1 MKRVV
6 LRIGCG
12 AVCAALAL
20 TLGCGCALLPP
31 ATGVP
36 GAASSAVSVPTDDSG
51 KPLYDPAVLND
62 SRLRVLYC
70 DSRSG
75 SSTTILCGSTPLH
88 QSTRSENV
96 SLVEDSVTG
105 TADYWLRSWSDPTG
119 RGGRRTALYDKT
131 GTEVMSFEGEQS
143 ATLQN
148 GLLVLQESR
157 LIDGG
162 YVPESGYGTCQVIDL
177 ATGAALPVPEG
188 AYSCTLCGD
197 KLVFS
202 CYARPEGL
210 DDYDWDTDYQQN
222 RWVVVQEK
230 DGTPVYRAEAAS
242 AYRLFYDSD
251 TLSDWVK
258 LDVATGEETTDQILY
273 NTQTGEQY
281 TGFLQVYPGG
291 LASFSTSDGRYE
303 LRDMT
308 TEDRGLISTFD
319 EQPSQYF
326 PGYVVTW
333 HSGEG
338 HGYELYDLET
348 GAKTPLYDVDATD
361 NTVAVYALD
370 GSTACIPLMAQMLAD
385 TTGMDLEEARS
396 SITVSTTAYALEN
409 FGLYDTTTRMLVVY
423 EAPDYVKEELQK
435 ANVELEQKPIGVDAL
450 VFIVNEDNPVQA
462 LSQQQLRDIYA
473 GKITNWKDVGGKDQE
488 IVAFQRGEDSGS
500 QTLFKK
506 LLIQGGE
513 LMTPPSE
520 LAPAAMGE
528 LVDSIADYNNSAN
541 AIGFSVYYY
550 IDQMYSKPGLRLLA
564 VDGVTPSNDTLAD
577 GSYPLCN
584 DFYAVIHPD
593 AAADSPE
600 RRLYDWLDTDAGQD
614 CIKKSG
620 YVAVGPQTTVTIVD

>member
-62 SRLRVLYC
+62 DRLRVLYC
-70 DSRSG
+70 YDRAG

-88 QSTRSENV
+88 QAARSENV
-96 SLVEDSVTG
+96 SLVEDSATG
-105 TADYWLRSWSDPTG
+105 IADYWLRSWSDPTG

-131 GTEVMSFEGEQS
+131 GTEVMSFEGEQN

-157 LIDGG
+157 LVDGG

-222 RWVVVQEK
+222 SWVVVQEK
-230 DGTPVYRAEAAS
+230 DGTPVYRADAAS
-242 AYRLFYDSD
+242 AHRLFYDSD
-251 TLSDWVK
+251 TLSDWVE
-258 LDVATGEETTDQILY
+258 LDVTTGEETTDRILY
-273 NTQTGEQY
+273 NVLTGEQC

-291 LASFSTSDGRYE
+291 LASFSTGDGRYE

-308 TEDRGLISTFD
+308 TEDRGLIAAFD

-333 HSGEG
+333 HSGED

-348 GAKTPLYDVDATD
+348 GTKTPLYDVDATD
-361 NTVAVYALD
+361 STIAVYALD
-370 GSTACIPLMAQMLAD
+370 GSLRVYSKDNGKLLTD
-385 TTGMDLEEARS
+385 TTVEPVEHQQR
-396 SITVSTTAYALEN
+396 V
-409 FGLYDTTTRMLVVY
+409 RM
-423 EAPDYVKEELQK
+423 
-435 ANVELEQKPIGVDAL
+435 
-450 VFIVNEDNPVQA
+450 
-462 LSQQQLRDIYA
+462 
-473 GKITNWKDVGGKDQE
+473 
-488 IVAFQRGEDSGS
+488 
-500 QTLFKK
+500 
-506 LLIQGGE
+506 
-513 LMTPPSE
+513 
-520 LAPAAMGE
+520 
-528 LVDSIADYNNSAN
+528 
-541 AIGFSVYYY
+541 
-550 IDQMYSKPGLRLLA
+550 
-564 VDGVTPSNDTLAD
+564 SNC
-577 GSYPLCN
+577 G
-584 DFYAVIHPD
+584 
-593 AAADSPE
+593 
-600 RRLYDWLDTDAGQD
+600 
-614 CIKKSG
+614 SG
-620 YVAVGPQTTVTIVD
+620 YVWLELQDNDRYETTATRLYGPQGLVSDLTALQGKYSYINYLTTDPDGRPMFYGSRSAVGSAYGNVCDVLDADGKVVLQGLSSCTGYYSNSLNALPDHVFAAQRGFYVGWMDTSGNWLYCQSIFSSATADDEPSYGY

>member
-12 AVCAALAL
+12 AVCTALAL

-62 SRLRVLYC
+62 DRLRVLYC
-70 DSRSG
+70 YDRAG

-88 QSTRSENV
+88 QAARSENV
-96 SLVEDSVTG
+96 SLVEDSATG
-105 TADYWLRSWSDPTG
+105 IADYWLRSWSDPTG

-131 GTEVMSFEGEQS
+131 GTEVMSFEGEQN

-157 LIDGG
+157 LVDGG

-222 RWVVVQEK
+222 SWVVVQEK
-230 DGTPVYRAEAAS
+230 DGTPVYRADAAS

-251 TLSDWVK
+251 TLSDWVE

-291 LASFSTSDGRYE
+291 LTSFSTSDGRYE

-333 HSGEG
+333 HSGED

-348 GAKTPLYDVDATD
+348 GAKTPLYDVDAANSTI
-361 NTVAVYALD
+361 AVYALD
-370 GSTACIPLMAQMLAD
+370 GSLRVYSKDNGKLLTD
-385 TTGMDLEEARS
+385 TTVEPVEHQQR
-396 SITVSTTAYALEN
+396 V
-409 FGLYDTTTRMLVVY
+409 RM
-423 EAPDYVKEELQK
+423 
-435 ANVELEQKPIGVDAL
+435 
-450 VFIVNEDNPVQA
+450 
-462 LSQQQLRDIYA
+462 
-473 GKITNWKDVGGKDQE
+473 
-488 IVAFQRGEDSGS
+488 
-500 QTLFKK
+500 
-506 LLIQGGE
+506 
-513 LMTPPSE
+513 
-520 LAPAAMGE
+520 
-528 LVDSIADYNNSAN
+528 
-541 AIGFSVYYY
+541 
-550 IDQMYSKPGLRLLA
+550 
-564 VDGVTPSNDTLAD
+564 SNC
-577 GSYPLCN
+577 G
-584 DFYAVIHPD
+584 
-593 AAADSPE
+593 
-600 RRLYDWLDTDAGQD
+600 
-614 CIKKSG
+614 SG
-620 YVAVGPQTTVTIVD
+620 YVWLELQDNDRYETTATRLYGPQGLVSDLTALQGKYSYVNYLTTDPDGRPMFYGSRAAAGSSYGSVCDVLNADGKVVLQGLSSCTGYYSNSLNALPDHVFAAQRGFYVGWMDTSGNWLYCQSIFSSATADDVPSYGY

>member
-12 AVCAALAL
+12 AVCTALAL

-36 GAASSAVSVPTDDSG
+36 GAASSAVSVPTDDNG

-62 SRLRVLYC
+62 GRLRVLYYYG
-70 DSRSG
+70 RSG

-88 QSTRSENV
+88 QSARSENV
-96 SLVEDSVTG
+96 SLVEDSATG

-222 RWVVVQEK
+222 SWVVMQEK
-230 DGTPVYRAEAAS
+230 DGTPVYRADAAS

-251 TLSDWVK
+251 TLSDWVV
-258 LDVATGEETTDQILY
+258 LDVTTGEETTDRILY
-273 NTQTGEQY
+273 NVLTGEQC

-308 TEDRGLISTFD
+308 TEDRGLIAAFD

-333 HSGEG
+333 HSGED

-348 GAKTPLYDVDATD
+348 GTKTPLYDVNATD

-370 GSTACIPLMAQMLAD
+370 GSLRVYSTDNGKLLTD
-385 TTGMDLEEARS
+385 TTVEPVEHQQRVRMSNCGNGYVWLELQDNDRYE
-396 SITVSTTAYALEN
+396 TTATRLYGPQGLVSDLTALQGKYSYVN
-409 FGLYDTTTRMLVVY
+409 YLTTDPDGRPMFYGSRAAAGSAYGNVCDVLDADGKVVLHGLSSCTGYYSNSLN
-423 EAPDYVKEELQK
+423 ALPDH
-435 ANVELEQKPIGVDAL
+435 
-450 VFIVNEDNPVQA
+450 VFA
-462 LSQQQLRDIYA
+462 A
-473 GKITNWKDVGGKDQE
+473 
-488 IVAFQRGEDSGS
+488 QRGFYVGWMDTSGNWLYCQS
-500 QTLFKK
+500 IFSSATADDV
-506 LLIQGGE
+506 
-513 LMTPPSE
+513 PS
-520 LAPAAMGE
+520 
-528 LVDSIADYNNSAN
+528 Y
-541 AIGFSVYYY
+541 
-550 IDQMYSKPGLRLLA
+550 
-564 VDGVTPSNDTLAD
+564 
-577 GSYPLCN
+577 
-584 DFYAVIHPD
+584 
-593 AAADSPE
+593 
-600 RRLYDWLDTDAGQD
+600 
-614 CIKKSG
+614 G
-620 YVAVGPQTTVTIVD
+620 Y

>member
-62 SRLRVLYC
+62 DRLRVLYC
-70 DSRSG
+70 YDRAG

-96 SLVEDSVTG
+96 SLVQDSTTG

-131 GTEVMSFEGEQS
+131 GTEVMAFEGEQS

-188 AYSCTLCGD
+188 AYGCTLCGD

-222 RWVVVQEK
+222 SWVVVQEK
-230 DGTPVYRAEAAS
+230 DGTPVYRADAAS

-251 TLSDWVK
+251 TLSDWVE
-258 LDVATGEETTDQILY
+258 LDVATGEETTDRILY
-273 NTQTGEQY
+273 NVLTGEQC

-291 LASFSTSDGRYE
+291 LVSFSTGDGRYE

-308 TEDRGLISTFD
+308 TEDRGLIAAFD

-333 HSGEG
+333 HSGED

-348 GAKTPLYDVDATD
+348 GTKTPLYDVNTTD
-361 NTVAVYALD
+361 NTIAVYALD
-370 GSTACIPLMAQMLAD
+370 GSLRVYSKDNGKLLTE
-385 TTGMDLEEARS
+385 TTVEPVEHQQRVRMSNCGSGYVWLKLQDNDRYE
-396 SITVSTTAYALEN
+396 TTATRLYGPQGLVSDLTALQGKYSYVN
-409 FGLYDTTTRMLVVY
+409 YLTTDPDGRPMFYGSRAAAGSAYGNVCDVLDADGKVVLQGLASCAGYYSNSLN
-423 EAPDYVKEELQK
+423 ALPDH
-435 ANVELEQKPIGVDAL
+435 
-450 VFIVNEDNPVQA
+450 VFA
-462 LSQQQLRDIYA
+462 A
-473 GKITNWKDVGGKDQE
+473 
-488 IVAFQRGEDSGS
+488 QRGFYVGWMDTSGNWLYC
-500 QTLFKK
+500 Q
-506 LLIQGGE
+506 
-513 LMTPPSE
+513 
-520 LAPAAMGE
+520 
-528 LVDSIADYNNSAN
+528 SI
-541 AIGFSVYYY
+541 FS
-550 IDQMYSKPGLRLLA
+550 S
-564 VDGVTPSNDTLAD
+564 
-577 GSYPLCN
+577 
-584 DFYAVIHPD
+584 
-593 AAADSPE
+593 AAADDEPS
-600 RRLYDWLDTDAGQD
+600 Y
-614 CIKKSG
+614 G
-620 YVAVGPQTTVTIVD
+620 Y

>member
-51 KPLYDPAVLND
+51 KLLYDPAVLND
-62 SRLRVLYC
+62 GRLRVLYC
-70 DSRSG
+70 YGRSG
-75 SSTTILCGSTPLH
+75 SSTTILCGNTPLH
-88 QSTRSENV
+88 QSVRSENV
-96 SLVEDSVTG
+96 SLVEDSTTG

-131 GTEVMSFEGEQS
+131 GTEVMSFEGEQN

-188 AYSCTLCGD
+188 AYSCTVCGD

-222 RWVVVQEK
+222 SWVVVQEK
-230 DGTPVYRAEAAS
+230 DGTPAYRADAAS

-251 TLSDWVK
+251 TLSDWVE
-258 LDVATGEETTDQILY
+258 LDVATGEEITDQILY
-273 NTQTGEQY
+273 NVLTGEQC

-291 LASFSTSDGRYE
+291 LASFSTGDGRYE

-308 TEDRGLISTFD
+308 TEDRGLIATFD

-333 HSGEG
+333 HSGED

-348 GAKTPLYDVDATD
+348 GAKTPLYDVNATD

-370 GSTACIPLMAQMLAD
+370 GSLRVYSTDNGKLLTD
-385 TTGMDLEEARS
+385 TTVEPVEHQQR
-396 SITVSTTAYALEN
+396 V
-409 FGLYDTTTRMLVVY
+409 RM
-423 EAPDYVKEELQK
+423 
-435 ANVELEQKPIGVDAL
+435 
-450 VFIVNEDNPVQA
+450 
-462 LSQQQLRDIYA
+462 
-473 GKITNWKDVGGKDQE
+473 
-488 IVAFQRGEDSGS
+488 
-500 QTLFKK
+500 
-506 LLIQGGE
+506 
-513 LMTPPSE
+513 
-520 LAPAAMGE
+520 
-528 LVDSIADYNNSAN
+528 
-541 AIGFSVYYY
+541 
-550 IDQMYSKPGLRLLA
+550 
-564 VDGVTPSNDTLAD
+564 SNY
-577 GSYPLCN
+577 G
-584 DFYAVIHPD
+584 
-593 AAADSPE
+593 
-600 RRLYDWLDTDAGQD
+600 
-614 CIKKSG
+614 SG
-620 YVAVGPQTTVTIVD
+620 YVWLKLQDNDRYETTATRLYGPQGLVSDLTALQGKYSYVNYLTTDPDGRPMFYGNRSAVGSAYGNVCDVLDADGKVVLQGLASCAGYYSNSLNALPDHVFAAQRGFYVGWMDTSGNWLYCQSIFSSATADDEPSYGY

>member
-12 AVCAALAL
+12 AVCTALAL

-62 SRLRVLYC
+62 GRLRVLYC
-70 DSRSG
+70 DGRSG

-96 SLVEDSVTG
+96 SLVQDSTTG

-131 GTEVMSFEGEQS
+131 GTEVMAFEGEQS

-222 RWVVVQEK
+222 SWVVVQEK
-230 DGTPVYRAEAAS
+230 DGTPVYRADAAS

-251 TLSDWVK
+251 TLSDWVE
-258 LDVATGEETTDQILY
+258 LDVATGEETTDRILY
-273 NTQTGEQY
+273 NVLTGEQC

-291 LASFSTSDGRYE
+291 LVSFSTGDGRYE

-308 TEDRGLISTFD
+308 TEDRGLIATFD

-333 HSGEG
+333 HSGED

-348 GAKTPLYDVDATD
+348 GTKTPLYDVDATD
-361 NTVAVYALD
+361 STIAVYALD
-370 GSTACIPLMAQMLAD
+370 GSL
-385 TTGMDLEEARS
+385 R
-396 SITVSTTAYALEN
+396 
-409 FGLYDTTTRMLVVY
+409 VY
-423 EAPDYVKEELQK
+423 SK
-435 ANVELEQKPIGVDAL
+435 
-450 VFIVNEDNPVQA
+450 DN
-462 LSQQQLRDIYA
+462 
-473 GKITNWKDVGGKDQE
+473 G
-488 IVAFQRGEDSGS
+488 
-500 QTLFKK
+500 K
-506 LLIQGGE
+506 LLTETTVEPVEHQQRVR
-513 LMTPPSE
+513 M
-520 LAPAAMGE
+520 
-528 LVDSIADYNNSAN
+528 
-541 AIGFSVYYY
+541 
-550 IDQMYSKPGLRLLA
+550 
-564 VDGVTPSNDTLAD
+564 SNC
-577 GSYPLCN
+577 G
-584 DFYAVIHPD
+584 
-593 AAADSPE
+593 
-600 RRLYDWLDTDAGQD
+600 
-614 CIKKSG
+614 SG
-620 YVAVGPQTTVTIVD
+620 YVWLKLQDNDRYETTATRLYGPQGLVSDLTALQGKYSYINYLTTDPDGRPMFYGSRAAAGSAYGNVYDVLDADGKVVLQGLASCTGYYSNSLNALPDHVFAAQRGFYVGWMDTSGNWLYCQSIFSSATADDEPSYGY

>member
-12 AVCAALAL
+12 ALCAALAL

-51 KPLYDPAVLND
+51 KPLYDPTVLND
-62 SRLRVLYC
+62 GRLRVLYC
-70 DSRSG
+70 DGRSG
-75 SSTTILCGSTPLH
+75 NSTTILCGSTPLH
-88 QSTRSENV
+88 QSARSENV
-96 SLVEDSVTG
+96 SLVQDSTTG

-131 GTEVMSFEGEQS
+131 GTEVLSFEGEQS

-188 AYSCTLCGD
+188 AYSCTVCGD

-202 CYARPEGL
+202 CYVRPEGL

-222 RWVVVQEK
+222 SWVVVQEK
-230 DGTPVYRAEAAS
+230 DGTPVYRADAAS

-251 TLSDWVK
+251 TLSDWVE
-258 LDVATGEETTDQILY
+258 LDVTTGEETTDRILY
-273 NTQTGEQY
+273 NVLTGEQC

-308 TEDRGLISTFD
+308 TEDRGLIAAFD

-333 HSGEG
+333 HSGED

-348 GAKTPLYDVDATD
+348 GTKTPLYDVNATD

-370 GSTACIPLMAQMLAD
+370 GSLRVYSTDNGKLLTD
-385 TTGMDLEEARS
+385 TTVEPVEHQQR
-396 SITVSTTAYALEN
+396 V
-409 FGLYDTTTRMLVVY
+409 RM
-423 EAPDYVKEELQK
+423 
-435 ANVELEQKPIGVDAL
+435 
-450 VFIVNEDNPVQA
+450 
-462 LSQQQLRDIYA
+462 
-473 GKITNWKDVGGKDQE
+473 
-488 IVAFQRGEDSGS
+488 
-500 QTLFKK
+500 
-506 LLIQGGE
+506 
-513 LMTPPSE
+513 
-520 LAPAAMGE
+520 
-528 LVDSIADYNNSAN
+528 
-541 AIGFSVYYY
+541 
-550 IDQMYSKPGLRLLA
+550 
-564 VDGVTPSNDTLAD
+564 SNY
-577 GSYPLCN
+577 G
-584 DFYAVIHPD
+584 
-593 AAADSPE
+593 
-600 RRLYDWLDTDAGQD
+600 
-614 CIKKSG
+614 SG
-620 YVAVGPQTTVTIVD
+620 YVWLELQDNDRYETTATRLYGPQGLVSDLTALQGKYSYINYLTTDPDGRPMFYGSRAAAGSAYGNVYDVLDADGKVVLQGLSSCTGYYSNSLNALPDHVFAAQRGFYVGWMDTSGNWLYCQSIFSSATADDEPSYGY

>member
-12 AVCAALAL
+12 AVCTALAL

-36 GAASSAVSVPTDDSG
+36 GAASSAVSVPTDDNG

-88 QSTRSENV
+88 QSARSENV
-96 SLVEDSVTG
+96 SLVEDSATG

-188 AYSCTLCGD
+188 AYSCTVCGD

-210 DDYDWDTDYQQN
+210 DDYDWDTDYRQN
-222 RWVVVQEK
+222 SWVVVQEK
-230 DGTPVYRAEAAS
+230 DGTPVYRADAAS

-251 TLSDWVK
+251 TLSDWVV
-258 LDVATGEETTDQILY
+258 LDVTTGEETTDRILY
-273 NTQTGEQY
+273 NVLTGEQC

-308 TEDRGLISTFD
+308 TEDRGLIAAFD

-333 HSGEG
+333 HSGED

-348 GAKTPLYDVDATD
+348 GTKTPLYDVNATD

-370 GSTACIPLMAQMLAD
+370 GSLRVYSTDNGKLLTD
-385 TTGMDLEEARS
+385 TTVEPVEHQQR
-396 SITVSTTAYALEN
+396 V
-409 FGLYDTTTRMLVVY
+409 RM
-423 EAPDYVKEELQK
+423 
-435 ANVELEQKPIGVDAL
+435 
-450 VFIVNEDNPVQA
+450 
-462 LSQQQLRDIYA
+462 
-473 GKITNWKDVGGKDQE
+473 
-488 IVAFQRGEDSGS
+488 
-500 QTLFKK
+500 
-506 LLIQGGE
+506 
-513 LMTPPSE
+513 
-520 LAPAAMGE
+520 
-528 LVDSIADYNNSAN
+528 
-541 AIGFSVYYY
+541 
-550 IDQMYSKPGLRLLA
+550 
-564 VDGVTPSNDTLAD
+564 SNC
-577 GSYPLCN
+577 G
-584 DFYAVIHPD
+584 
-593 AAADSPE
+593 
-600 RRLYDWLDTDAGQD
+600 
-614 CIKKSG
+614 SG
-620 YVAVGPQTTVTIVD
+620 YVWLKLQDNDRYETTATRLYGPQGLVSDLTALQGKYSYINYLTTDPDGRPMFYGSRSAVGSAYGNVYDVLDADGKVVLQGLASCAGYYSNSLNALPDHVFAAQRGFYVGWMDTSGNWLYCQSIFSSATADDVPSYGY

>member
-12 AVCAALAL
+12 AVCTALAL

-88 QSTRSENV
+88 QSARSENV
-96 SLVEDSVTG
+96 SLVEDSATG
-105 TADYWLRSWSDPTG
+105 AADYWLRSWSDHTG

-131 GTEVMSFEGEQS
+131 GTEVLSFEGEQN

-177 ATGAALPVPEG
+177 ATSAALPVPEG
-188 AYSCTLCGD
+188 AYSCTVCGD

-210 DDYDWDTDYQQN
+210 DDYDWDTDYRQN
-222 RWVVVQEK
+222 SWVVVQEK
-230 DGTPVYRAEAAS
+230 DGTPVYRADAAS

-251 TLSDWVK
+251 TLSDWVV
-258 LDVATGEETTDQILY
+258 LDVTTGEETTDRILY
-273 NTQTGEQY
+273 NVLTGEQC

-308 TEDRGLISTFD
+308 TEDRGLIAAFD

-333 HSGEG
+333 HSGED

-348 GAKTPLYDVDATD
+348 GTKTPLYDVNATD

-370 GSTACIPLMAQMLAD
+370 GSL
-385 TTGMDLEEARS
+385 R
-396 SITVSTTAYALEN
+396 VYST
-409 FGLYDTTTRMLVVY
+409 
-423 EAPDYVKEELQK
+423 
-435 ANVELEQKPIGVDAL
+435 
-450 VFIVNEDNPVQA
+450 DN
-462 LSQQQLRDIYA
+462 
-473 GKITNWKDVGGKDQE
+473 G
-488 IVAFQRGEDSGS
+488 
-500 QTLFKK
+500 K
-506 LLIQGGE
+506 LLTDNTVEPVEHQQRVR
-513 LMTPPSE
+513 M
-520 LAPAAMGE
+520 
-528 LVDSIADYNNSAN
+528 
-541 AIGFSVYYY
+541 
-550 IDQMYSKPGLRLLA
+550 
-564 VDGVTPSNDTLAD
+564 SNC
-577 GSYPLCN
+577 G
-584 DFYAVIHPD
+584 
-593 AAADSPE
+593 
-600 RRLYDWLDTDAGQD
+600 
-614 CIKKSG
+614 SG
-620 YVAVGPQTTVTIVD
+620 YVWLKLQDNDRYETTATRLYGPQGLVSDLTALQGKYSYINYLTTDPDGRPMFYGSRAAAGSAYGNVYDVLDADGKVVLQGLSSCTGYYSNSLNALPDHVFAAQRGFYVGWMDTSGNWLYCQSIFSSATADDEPSYGY

>member
-12 AVCAALAL
+12 AVCTALAL

-70 DSRSG
+70 DGRFG

-96 SLVEDSVTG
+96 SLVEDSATG

-162 YVPESGYGTCQVIDL
+162 YVPESGYGTCQVIEL

-222 RWVVVQEK
+222 SWVVVQEK
-230 DGTPVYRAEAAS
+230 DGTTVYRAEAAS

-251 TLSDWVK
+251 TLSDWVE

-291 LASFSTSDGRYE
+291 LASFSTGDGRYE

-308 TEDRGLISTFD
+308 TEDRGLIATFD

-333 HSGEG
+333 HSGED

-361 NTVAVYALD
+361 STIAVYALD
-370 GSTACIPLMAQMLAD
+370 GSLRVYSKDNGKLLTD
-385 TTGMDLEEARS
+385 TTVKPVEHQQRVRMSNCGTGYVWLELQDNDRYE
-396 SITVSTTAYALEN
+396 TTATRLYGPQGLVSDLTALQGKYSYVDYLTTDPDGSPMFCGSRAAAGSAYGN
-409 FGLYDTTTRMLVVY
+409 VYDVLDADGKVVLQGLSSCAGYYSNSLN
-423 EAPDYVKEELQK
+423 ALPDH
-435 ANVELEQKPIGVDAL
+435 
-450 VFIVNEDNPVQA
+450 VFA
-462 LSQQQLRDIYA
+462 A
-473 GKITNWKDVGGKDQE
+473 
-488 IVAFQRGEDSGS
+488 QRGFYTGWMDTSGNWLYCQS
-500 QTLFKK
+500 IFSSATADD
-506 LLIQGGE
+506 E
-513 LMTPPSE
+513 PS
-520 LAPAAMGE
+520 
-528 LVDSIADYNNSAN
+528 Y
-541 AIGFSVYYY
+541 
-550 IDQMYSKPGLRLLA
+550 
-564 VDGVTPSNDTLAD
+564 
-577 GSYPLCN
+577 
-584 DFYAVIHPD
+584 
-593 AAADSPE
+593 
-600 RRLYDWLDTDAGQD
+600 
-614 CIKKSG
+614 G
-620 YVAVGPQTTVTIVD
+620 Y

>member
-12 AVCAALAL
+12 AVCTALAL

-36 GAASSAVSVPTDDSG
+36 GAASSAVSVPTDDNG

-62 SRLRVLYC
+62 GRLRVLYYYG
-70 DSRSG
+70 RSG

-88 QSTRSENV
+88 QSARSENV
-96 SLVEDSVTG
+96 SLVEDSATG

-222 RWVVVQEK
+222 SWVVMQEK
-230 DGTPVYRAEAAS
+230 DGTPVYRADAAS

-251 TLSDWVK
+251 TLSDWVV
-258 LDVATGEETTDQILY
+258 LDVTTGEETTDRILY
-273 NTQTGEQY
+273 NVLTGEQC

-308 TEDRGLISTFD
+308 TEDRGLIAAFD

-333 HSGEG
+333 HSGED

-348 GAKTPLYDVDATD
+348 GTKTPLYDVNATD

-370 GSTACIPLMAQMLAD
+370 GSLRVYSTDNGKLLTD
-385 TTGMDLEEARS
+385 TTVEPVEHQQRVRMSNCGTGYVWLELQDNDRYE
-396 SITVSTTAYALEN
+396 TTATRLYGPQGLVSDLTALQGKYSYVN
-409 FGLYDTTTRMLVVY
+409 YLTTDPDGRPMFYGSRAAAGSAYGNVCDVLDADGKVVLHGLSSCTGYYSNSLN
-423 EAPDYVKEELQK
+423 ALPDH
-435 ANVELEQKPIGVDAL
+435 
-450 VFIVNEDNPVQA
+450 VFA
-462 LSQQQLRDIYA
+462 A
-473 GKITNWKDVGGKDQE
+473 
-488 IVAFQRGEDSGS
+488 QRGFYVGWMDTSGNWLYCQS
-500 QTLFKK
+500 IFSSATADDV
-506 LLIQGGE
+506 
-513 LMTPPSE
+513 PS
-520 LAPAAMGE
+520 
-528 LVDSIADYNNSAN
+528 Y
-541 AIGFSVYYY
+541 
-550 IDQMYSKPGLRLLA
+550 
-564 VDGVTPSNDTLAD
+564 
-577 GSYPLCN
+577 
-584 DFYAVIHPD
+584 
-593 AAADSPE
+593 
-600 RRLYDWLDTDAGQD
+600 
-614 CIKKSG
+614 G
-620 YVAVGPQTTVTIVD
+620 Y

>member
-12 AVCAALAL
+12 AVCTALAL

-70 DSRSG
+70 DGRSG

-88 QSTRSENV
+88 QSARSENV
-96 SLVEDSVTG
+96 SLVEDSATG

-222 RWVVVQEK
+222 SWVVVQEK
-230 DGTPVYRAEAAS
+230 DGTPVYRADAAS
-242 AYRLFYDSD
+242 AHRLFYDSD
-251 TLSDWVK
+251 TLSDWVE
-258 LDVATGEETTDQILY
+258 LDVTTGEETTDRILY
-273 NTQTGEQY
+273 NVLTGEQC

-291 LASFSTSDGRYE
+291 LASFSTGDGRYE

-308 TEDRGLISTFD
+308 TEDRGLIAAFD

-333 HSGEG
+333 HSGED

-348 GAKTPLYDVDATD
+348 GTKTPLYDVNATD
-361 NTVAVYALD
+361 STVAVYALD
-370 GSTACIPLMAQMLAD
+370 GSLRVYSKDNGKLLTD
-385 TTGMDLEEARS
+385 TTVEPVEHQQRVRMSNCGSGYVWLELQDNDRYE
-396 SITVSTTAYALEN
+396 TTATRLYGPQGLVSDLTALQGKYSYVN
-409 FGLYDTTTRMLVVY
+409 YLTTDPDGRPMFYGSRAAVGSAYGSVCDVLDTDGKVVLQGLSSCTGYYSNSLNALPDHVFAAQWGFYVGWMDTS
-423 EAPDYVKEELQK
+423 
-435 ANVELEQKPIGVDAL
+435 G
-450 VFIVNEDNPVQA
+450 
-462 LSQQQLRDIYA
+462 
-473 GKITNWKDVGGKDQE
+473 NWLYCQ
-488 IVAFQRGEDSGS
+488 
-500 QTLFKK
+500 
-506 LLIQGGE
+506 
-513 LMTPPSE
+513 
-520 LAPAAMGE
+520 
-528 LVDSIADYNNSAN
+528 SI
-541 AIGFSVYYY
+541 FS
-550 IDQMYSKPGLRLLA
+550 S
-564 VDGVTPSNDTLAD
+564 
-577 GSYPLCN
+577 
-584 DFYAVIHPD
+584 
-593 AAADSPE
+593 AAADDVPS
-600 RRLYDWLDTDAGQD
+600 Y
-614 CIKKSG
+614 G
-620 YVAVGPQTTVTIVD
+620 Y

>member
-12 AVCAALAL
+12 AVCTALAL

-70 DSRSG
+70 DGRSG

-88 QSTRSENV
+88 QSARSENV
-96 SLVEDSVTG
+96 SLVEDSATG

-177 ATGAALPVPEG
+177 ATGAALPVPKG
-188 AYSCTLCGD
+188 AYSCTVCGD

-222 RWVVVQEK
+222 SWVVVQEK
-230 DGTPVYRAEAAS
+230 DGTPVYRADAAS
-242 AYRLFYDSD
+242 AHRLFYDSD
-251 TLSDWVK
+251 TLSDWVE
-258 LDVATGEETTDQILY
+258 LDVTTGEETTDRILY
-273 NTQTGEQY
+273 NVLTGEQC

-291 LASFSTSDGRYE
+291 LASFSTGDGRYE

-308 TEDRGLISTFD
+308 TEDRGLIAAFD

-333 HSGEG
+333 HSGED

-348 GAKTPLYDVDATD
+348 GTKTPLYDVNATD
-361 NTVAVYALD
+361 STVAVYALD
-370 GSTACIPLMAQMLAD
+370 GSLRVYSTDNGKLLTD
-385 TTGMDLEEARS
+385 TTVEPVEHQQRVRMSNCGSGYVWLKLQDNDRYE
-396 SITVSTTAYALEN
+396 TTATRLYGPQGLVSDLTALQGKYSYVN
-409 FGLYDTTTRMLVVY
+409 YLTTDPDGRPMFYGSRSAVGSAYGNVYDVLDADGKVVLQGLASCAGYYSNSLN
-423 EAPDYVKEELQK
+423 ALPDH
-435 ANVELEQKPIGVDAL
+435 
-450 VFIVNEDNPVQA
+450 VFA
-462 LSQQQLRDIYA
+462 A
-473 GKITNWKDVGGKDQE
+473 
-488 IVAFQRGEDSGS
+488 QRGFYVGWMDTSGNWLYC
-500 QTLFKK
+500 Q
-506 LLIQGGE
+506 
-513 LMTPPSE
+513 
-520 LAPAAMGE
+520 
-528 LVDSIADYNNSAN
+528 SI
-541 AIGFSVYYY
+541 FS
-550 IDQMYSKPGLRLLA
+550 S
-564 VDGVTPSNDTLAD
+564 
-577 GSYPLCN
+577 
-584 DFYAVIHPD
+584 
-593 AAADSPE
+593 AAADDVPS
-600 RRLYDWLDTDAGQD
+600 Y
-614 CIKKSG
+614 G
-620 YVAVGPQTTVTIVD
+620 Y

>member
-12 AVCAALAL
+12 AVCTALAL
-20 TLGCGCALLPP
+20 TLGCGCTLLPP

-36 GAASSAVSVPTDDSG
+36 GAASSAVSVPTDDNG

-222 RWVVVQEK
+222 SWVVMQEK
-230 DGTPVYRAEAAS
+230 DGTPVYRADAAS

-251 TLSDWVK
+251 TLSDWVV
-258 LDVATGEETTDQILY
+258 LDVTTGEETTDRILY
-273 NTQTGEQY
+273 NVLTGEQC

-308 TEDRGLISTFD
+308 TEDRGLIAAFD

-333 HSGEG
+333 HSGED

-348 GAKTPLYDVDATD
+348 GTKTPLYDVNTTD
-361 NTVAVYALD
+361 NTIAVYALD
-370 GSTACIPLMAQMLAD
+370 GSLRVYSKDNGKLLTD
-385 TTGMDLEEARS
+385 TTVEPVEHQQR
-396 SITVSTTAYALEN
+396 V
-409 FGLYDTTTRMLVVY
+409 RM
-423 EAPDYVKEELQK
+423 
-435 ANVELEQKPIGVDAL
+435 
-450 VFIVNEDNPVQA
+450 
-462 LSQQQLRDIYA
+462 
-473 GKITNWKDVGGKDQE
+473 
-488 IVAFQRGEDSGS
+488 
-500 QTLFKK
+500 
-506 LLIQGGE
+506 
-513 LMTPPSE
+513 
-520 LAPAAMGE
+520 
-528 LVDSIADYNNSAN
+528 
-541 AIGFSVYYY
+541 
-550 IDQMYSKPGLRLLA
+550 
-564 VDGVTPSNDTLAD
+564 SNY
-577 GSYPLCN
+577 G
-584 DFYAVIHPD
+584 
-593 AAADSPE
+593 
-600 RRLYDWLDTDAGQD
+600 
-614 CIKKSG
+614 SG
-620 YVAVGPQTTVTIVD
+620 YVWLKLQDNDRYETTATRLYGPQGLVSDLTALQGKYSYVNYLTTDPDGRPMFYGSRSAVGSAYGNVCDVLDADGKVVLQGLASCAGYYSNSLNALPDHVFAAQRGFYVGWMDTSGNWLYCQSIFSSATADDEPSYGY

>member
-62 SRLRVLYC
+62 DRLRVLYC
-70 DSRSG
+70 YDRAG

-88 QSTRSENV
+88 QAARSENV
-96 SLVEDSVTG
+96 SLVEDSATG
-105 TADYWLRSWSDPTG
+105 IADYWLRSWSDPTG

-131 GTEVMSFEGEQS
+131 GTEVMSFEGEQN

-157 LIDGG
+157 LVDGG

-222 RWVVVQEK
+222 SWVVVQEK
-230 DGTPVYRAEAAS
+230 DGTPVYRADAAS

-251 TLSDWVK
+251 TLSDWVE
-258 LDVATGEETTDQILY
+258 LDVATGEEIADQILY
-273 NTQTGEQY
+273 NVLTGEQC

-291 LASFSTSDGRYE
+291 LASFSTGDGRYE

-308 TEDRGLISTFD
+308 TEDRGLIAAFD

-333 HSGEG
+333 HNGED

-348 GAKTPLYDVDATD
+348 GTKTPLYDVDATD
-361 NTVAVYALD
+361 STVAVYALD
-370 GSTACIPLMAQMLAD
+370 GSLRVYSKDNGKLLTD
-385 TTGMDLEEARS
+385 TTVEPVEHQQR
-396 SITVSTTAYALEN
+396 V
-409 FGLYDTTTRMLVVY
+409 RM
-423 EAPDYVKEELQK
+423 
-435 ANVELEQKPIGVDAL
+435 
-450 VFIVNEDNPVQA
+450 
-462 LSQQQLRDIYA
+462 
-473 GKITNWKDVGGKDQE
+473 
-488 IVAFQRGEDSGS
+488 
-500 QTLFKK
+500 
-506 LLIQGGE
+506 
-513 LMTPPSE
+513 
-520 LAPAAMGE
+520 
-528 LVDSIADYNNSAN
+528 
-541 AIGFSVYYY
+541 
-550 IDQMYSKPGLRLLA
+550 
-564 VDGVTPSNDTLAD
+564 SNY
-577 GSYPLCN
+577 G
-584 DFYAVIHPD
+584 
-593 AAADSPE
+593 
-600 RRLYDWLDTDAGQD
+600 
-614 CIKKSG
+614 SG
-620 YVAVGPQTTVTIVD
+620 YVWLKLQDNDRYETTATRLYGPQGLVSDLTALQGKYSYVNYLTTDPDGRPMFYGSRSAVGSAYGNVYDVLDADGKVVLQGLASCAGYYSNSLNALPDHVFAAQRGFYVGWMDTSGNWLYCQSIFSSATADDEPSYGY

>member
-12 AVCAALAL
+12 AVCTALAL

-36 GAASSAVSVPTDDSG
+36 GAASSAVSVPTDDNG

-88 QSTRSENV
+88 QSARSENV
-96 SLVEDSVTG
+96 SLVEDSATG

-188 AYSCTLCGD
+188 AYSCTVCGD

-210 DDYDWDTDYQQN
+210 DDYDWDTDYRQN
-222 RWVVVQEK
+222 SWVVVQEK
-230 DGTPVYRAEAAS
+230 DGTPVYRADAAS

-251 TLSDWVK
+251 TLSDWVV
-258 LDVATGEETTDQILY
+258 LDVTTGEETTDRILY
-273 NTQTGEQY
+273 NVLTGEQC

-308 TEDRGLISTFD
+308 TEDRGLIAAFD
-319 EQPSQYF
+319 EQPNQYF
-326 PGYVVTW
+326 QGYVVTW
-333 HSGEG
+333 HSGED

-348 GAKTPLYDVDATD
+348 GTKTPLYDVNATD

-370 GSTACIPLMAQMLAD
+370 GSLRVYSTDNGKLLTD
-385 TTGMDLEEARS
+385 TTVEPVEHQQR
-396 SITVSTTAYALEN
+396 V
-409 FGLYDTTTRMLVVY
+409 RM
-423 EAPDYVKEELQK
+423 
-435 ANVELEQKPIGVDAL
+435 
-450 VFIVNEDNPVQA
+450 
-462 LSQQQLRDIYA
+462 
-473 GKITNWKDVGGKDQE
+473 
-488 IVAFQRGEDSGS
+488 
-500 QTLFKK
+500 
-506 LLIQGGE
+506 
-513 LMTPPSE
+513 
-520 LAPAAMGE
+520 
-528 LVDSIADYNNSAN
+528 
-541 AIGFSVYYY
+541 
-550 IDQMYSKPGLRLLA
+550 
-564 VDGVTPSNDTLAD
+564 SNY
-577 GSYPLCN
+577 G
-584 DFYAVIHPD
+584 
-593 AAADSPE
+593 
-600 RRLYDWLDTDAGQD
+600 
-614 CIKKSG
+614 SG
-620 YVAVGPQTTVTIVD
+620 YVWLKLQDNDRYETTATRLYGPQGLVSDLTALQGKYSYVNYLTTDPDGRPMFYGSRSAVGSAYGNVCDVLDADGKVVLQGLASCAGYYSNSLNALPDHVFAAQRGFYVGWMDTSGNWLYCQSIFSSATADDEPSYGY

>member
-62 SRLRVLYC
+62 DRLRVLYC
-70 DSRSG
+70 YDRAG

-88 QSTRSENV
+88 QSARSENV
-96 SLVEDSVTG
+96 SLVEDSATG

-131 GTEVMSFEGEQS
+131 GTEVLSFEGEQS

-177 ATGAALPVPEG
+177 ATGAALSVPEG

-222 RWVVVQEK
+222 SWVVMQEK

-251 TLSDWVK
+251 TLSDWVV
-258 LDVATGEETTDQILY
+258 LDVTTGEETTDRILY
-273 NTQTGEQY
+273 NVLTGEQC

-291 LASFSTSDGRYE
+291 LASFSTGDGRYE

-308 TEDRGLISTFD
+308 TEDRGLIAAFD

-333 HSGEG
+333 HSGED

-348 GAKTPLYDVDATD
+348 GTKTPLYDVNATD

-370 GSTACIPLMAQMLAD
+370 GSLRVYSTDNGKLLTD
-385 TTGMDLEEARS
+385 TTVEPVEHQQR
-396 SITVSTTAYALEN
+396 V
-409 FGLYDTTTRMLVVY
+409 RM
-423 EAPDYVKEELQK
+423 
-435 ANVELEQKPIGVDAL
+435 
-450 VFIVNEDNPVQA
+450 
-462 LSQQQLRDIYA
+462 
-473 GKITNWKDVGGKDQE
+473 
-488 IVAFQRGEDSGS
+488 
-500 QTLFKK
+500 
-506 LLIQGGE
+506 
-513 LMTPPSE
+513 
-520 LAPAAMGE
+520 
-528 LVDSIADYNNSAN
+528 
-541 AIGFSVYYY
+541 
-550 IDQMYSKPGLRLLA
+550 
-564 VDGVTPSNDTLAD
+564 SNC
-577 GSYPLCN
+577 G
-584 DFYAVIHPD
+584 
-593 AAADSPE
+593 
-600 RRLYDWLDTDAGQD
+600 
-614 CIKKSG
+614 SG
-620 YVAVGPQTTVTIVD
+620 YVWLKLQDNDRYETTATRLYGPQGLVSDLTALQGKYSYVNYLTTDPDGRPMFYGSRSAVGSAYGNVYDVLDADGKVVLQGLASCAGYYSNSLNALPDHVFAAQRGFYVGWMDTSGNWLYCQSIFSSATADDEPSYGY

>member
-62 SRLRVLYC
+62 DRLRVLYC
-70 DSRSG
+70 YDRAG

-88 QSTRSENV
+88 QAARSENV
-96 SLVEDSVTG
+96 SLVEDSATG
-105 TADYWLRSWSDPTG
+105 IADYWLRSWSDPTG

-131 GTEVMSFEGEQS
+131 GTEVMSFEGEQN
-143 ATLQN
+143 AALQN

-157 LIDGG
+157 LVDGG

-188 AYSCTLCGD
+188 AYSCTVCGD

-222 RWVVVQEK
+222 SWVVVQEK
-230 DGTPVYRAEAAS
+230 DGTPVYRADAAS
-242 AYRLFYDSD
+242 AYRLFYNSD
-251 TLSDWVK
+251 TLSDWVE
-258 LDVATGEETTDQILY
+258 LDVATGEETTDRILY
-273 NTQTGEQY
+273 NVLTGEQC

-291 LASFSTSDGRYE
+291 LANFSTGDGRYE

-308 TEDRGLISTFD
+308 TEDRGLIAAFD

-333 HSGEG
+333 HSGED

-348 GAKTPLYDVDATD
+348 GTKTPLYDVNTTD
-361 NTVAVYALD
+361 NTIAVYALD
-370 GSTACIPLMAQMLAD
+370 GSLRVYSKDNGKLLTD
-385 TTGMDLEEARS
+385 TTVEPVEHQQR
-396 SITVSTTAYALEN
+396 V
-409 FGLYDTTTRMLVVY
+409 RM
-423 EAPDYVKEELQK
+423 
-435 ANVELEQKPIGVDAL
+435 
-450 VFIVNEDNPVQA
+450 
-462 LSQQQLRDIYA
+462 
-473 GKITNWKDVGGKDQE
+473 
-488 IVAFQRGEDSGS
+488 
-500 QTLFKK
+500 
-506 LLIQGGE
+506 
-513 LMTPPSE
+513 
-520 LAPAAMGE
+520 
-528 LVDSIADYNNSAN
+528 
-541 AIGFSVYYY
+541 
-550 IDQMYSKPGLRLLA
+550 
-564 VDGVTPSNDTLAD
+564 SNY
-577 GSYPLCN
+577 G
-584 DFYAVIHPD
+584 
-593 AAADSPE
+593 
-600 RRLYDWLDTDAGQD
+600 
-614 CIKKSG
+614 SG
-620 YVAVGPQTTVTIVD
+620 YVWLKLQDNDRYETTATRLYGPQGLVSDLTALQGKYSYVNYLTTDPDGRPMFYGSRSAVGSAYGNVCDVLDADGKVVLQGLASCAGYYSNSLNALPDHVFAAQRGFYVGWMDTSGNWLYCQSIFSSATADDEPSYGY

>member
-12 AVCAALAL
+12 AVCTALAL

-70 DSRSG
+70 DGRSG

-88 QSTRSENV
+88 QSARSENV
-96 SLVEDSVTG
+96 SLVEDSATG

-202 CYARPEGL
+202 CYTRPEGL

-222 RWVVVQEK
+222 SWVVVQEK
-230 DGTPVYRAEAAS
+230 DGTPVYRADAAS
-242 AYRLFYDSD
+242 AHRLFYDSD
-251 TLSDWVK
+251 TLSDWVE
-258 LDVATGEETTDQILY
+258 LDVTTGEETTDRILY
-273 NTQTGEQY
+273 NVLTGEQC

-291 LASFSTSDGRYE
+291 LASFSTGDGRYE

-308 TEDRGLISTFD
+308 TEDRGLIAAFD

-333 HSGEG
+333 HSGED

-348 GAKTPLYDVDATD
+348 GTKTPLYDVNATD
-361 NTVAVYALD
+361 STVAVYALD
-370 GSTACIPLMAQMLAD
+370 GSLRVYSKDNGKLLTD
-385 TTGMDLEEARS
+385 TTVEPVEHQQRVRMSNCGSGYVWLELQDNDRYE
-396 SITVSTTAYALEN
+396 TTA
-409 FGLYDTTTRMLVVY
+409 T
-423 EAPDYVKEELQK
+423 
-435 ANVELEQKPIGVDAL
+435 
-450 VFIVNEDNPVQA
+450 
-462 LSQQQLRDIYA
+462 
-473 GKITNWKDVGGKDQE
+473 
-488 IVAFQRGEDSGS
+488 
-500 QTLFKK
+500 
-506 LLIQGGE
+506 
-513 LMTPPSE
+513 
-520 LAPAAMGE
+520 
-528 LVDSIADYNNSAN
+528 
-541 AIGFSVYYY
+541 
-550 IDQMYSKPGLRLLA
+550 
-564 VDGVTPSNDTLAD
+564 
-577 GSYPLCN
+577 
-584 DFYAVIHPD
+584 
-593 AAADSPE
+593 
-600 RRLYDWLDTDAGQD
+600 RLYGPQGLVSDLTALQGKYSYVNYLTTDPDGRPMFYGSRAAVGSAYGSVCDVLDTDGKVVLQGLSSCTGYYSNSLNALPDHVFAAQWGFYVGWMD
-614 CIKKSG
+614 TSG
-620 YVAVGPQTTVTIVD
+620 NWLYCQSIFSSATADDVPSYGY

>member
-12 AVCAALAL
+12 ALCAALAL

-36 GAASSAVSVPTDDSG
+36 GAANSAVSVPTDDSG

-62 SRLRVLYC
+62 SHLRVLYC
-70 DSRSG
+70 YGRSG
-75 SSTTILCGSTPLH
+75 SSTTILCGSIPLH
-88 QSTRSENV
+88 QSARSENV
-96 SLVEDSVTG
+96 SLVEDSATG

-131 GTEVMSFEGEQS
+131 GTEVMAFEGEQN

-222 RWVVVQEK
+222 SWVVVQEK
-230 DGTPVYRAEAAS
+230 DGTPVYRADAAS

-251 TLSDWVK
+251 TLSDWVE
-258 LDVATGEETTDQILY
+258 LDIATGEETTDQILY
-273 NTQTGEQY
+273 NVLTGEQC
-281 TGFLQVYPGG
+281 TGFLQVYPSG
-291 LASFSTSDGRYE
+291 LASFSTGDGRYE

-308 TEDRGLISTFD
+308 TEDRGLIAAFD

-333 HSGEG
+333 HSGED

-348 GAKTPLYDVDATD
+348 GTKTPLYDVNTTD
-361 NTVAVYALD
+361 NTIAVYALD
-370 GSTACIPLMAQMLAD
+370 GSLRVYSKDNGKLLTD
-385 TTGMDLEEARS
+385 TTVEPVEHQQR
-396 SITVSTTAYALEN
+396 V
-409 FGLYDTTTRMLVVY
+409 RM
-423 EAPDYVKEELQK
+423 
-435 ANVELEQKPIGVDAL
+435 
-450 VFIVNEDNPVQA
+450 
-462 LSQQQLRDIYA
+462 
-473 GKITNWKDVGGKDQE
+473 
-488 IVAFQRGEDSGS
+488 
-500 QTLFKK
+500 
-506 LLIQGGE
+506 
-513 LMTPPSE
+513 
-520 LAPAAMGE
+520 
-528 LVDSIADYNNSAN
+528 
-541 AIGFSVYYY
+541 
-550 IDQMYSKPGLRLLA
+550 
-564 VDGVTPSNDTLAD
+564 SNY
-577 GSYPLCN
+577 G
-584 DFYAVIHPD
+584 
-593 AAADSPE
+593 
-600 RRLYDWLDTDAGQD
+600 
-614 CIKKSG
+614 SG
-620 YVAVGPQTTVTIVD
+620 YVWLKLQDNDRYETTATRLYGPQGLVSDLTALQGKYSYVNYLTTDPDGRPMFYGSRAAAGSAYGNVYDVLDADGKVVLQGLASCTGYYSNSLNALPDHVFAAQRGFYVGWMDTSGNWLYCQSIFSSATADDEPSYGY

>member
-6 LRIGCG
+6 LRISCG

-62 SRLRVLYC
+62 GRLRVLYC
-70 DSRSG
+70 DGRSG

-88 QSTRSENV
+88 QSARSENV
-96 SLVEDSVTG
+96 SLVQDSTTG

-131 GTEVMSFEGEQS
+131 GTEVMAFEGEQS

-157 LIDGG
+157 LVDGG

-188 AYSCTLCGD
+188 AYSCTVCGD

-210 DDYDWDTDYQQN
+210 DDYDWDTDYRQN
-222 RWVVVQEK
+222 SWVVVQEK
-230 DGTPVYRAEAAS
+230 DGTPVYRADAAS

-251 TLSDWVK
+251 TLSDWVV
-258 LDVATGEETTDQILY
+258 LDVTTGEETTDRILY
-273 NTQTGEQY
+273 NVLTGEQC

-308 TEDRGLISTFD
+308 TEDRGLIAAFD

-333 HSGEG
+333 HSGED

-348 GAKTPLYDVDATD
+348 GTKTPLYDVNATD
-361 NTVAVYALD
+361 STIAVYALD
-370 GSTACIPLMAQMLAD
+370 GSL
-385 TTGMDLEEARS
+385 R
-396 SITVSTTAYALEN
+396 
-409 FGLYDTTTRMLVVY
+409 VY
-423 EAPDYVKEELQK
+423 SK
-435 ANVELEQKPIGVDAL
+435 
-450 VFIVNEDNPVQA
+450 DN
-462 LSQQQLRDIYA
+462 
-473 GKITNWKDVGGKDQE
+473 G
-488 IVAFQRGEDSGS
+488 
-500 QTLFKK
+500 K
-506 LLIQGGE
+506 LLTETTVEPVEHQQRVR
-513 LMTPPSE
+513 M
-520 LAPAAMGE
+520 
-528 LVDSIADYNNSAN
+528 
-541 AIGFSVYYY
+541 
-550 IDQMYSKPGLRLLA
+550 
-564 VDGVTPSNDTLAD
+564 SNC
-577 GSYPLCN
+577 G
-584 DFYAVIHPD
+584 
-593 AAADSPE
+593 
-600 RRLYDWLDTDAGQD
+600 
-614 CIKKSG
+614 SG
-620 YVAVGPQTTVTIVD
+620 YVWLKLQDNDRYETTATRLYGPQGLVSDLTALQGKYSYVNYLTTDPDGRPMFYGSRAAAGSAYGNVCDVLDADGKVVLQGLASCAGYYSNSLNALPDHVFAAQQGFYVGWMDTSGNWLYCQSIFSSATADDEPSYGY

>member
-12 AVCAALAL
+12 AVCTALAL
-20 TLGCGCALLPP
+20 TLGCGCTLLPP

-36 GAASSAVSVPTDDSG
+36 GAASSAVSVPTDDNG

-210 DDYDWDTDYQQN
+210 DDYDWDTDYRQN
-222 RWVVVQEK
+222 SWVVVQEK
-230 DGTPVYRAEAAS
+230 DGTPVYRADAAS

-251 TLSDWVK
+251 TLSDWVV
-258 LDVATGEETTDQILY
+258 LDVTTGEETTDRILY
-273 NTQTGEQY
+273 NVLTGEQC

-308 TEDRGLISTFD
+308 TEDRGLIAAFD

-333 HSGEG
+333 HSGED

-348 GAKTPLYDVDATD
+348 GTKTPLYDVNATD

-370 GSTACIPLMAQMLAD
+370 GSLRVYSTDNGKLLTD
-385 TTGMDLEEARS
+385 TTVEPVEHQQR
-396 SITVSTTAYALEN
+396 V
-409 FGLYDTTTRMLVVY
+409 RM
-423 EAPDYVKEELQK
+423 
-435 ANVELEQKPIGVDAL
+435 
-450 VFIVNEDNPVQA
+450 
-462 LSQQQLRDIYA
+462 
-473 GKITNWKDVGGKDQE
+473 
-488 IVAFQRGEDSGS
+488 
-500 QTLFKK
+500 
-506 LLIQGGE
+506 
-513 LMTPPSE
+513 
-520 LAPAAMGE
+520 
-528 LVDSIADYNNSAN
+528 
-541 AIGFSVYYY
+541 
-550 IDQMYSKPGLRLLA
+550 
-564 VDGVTPSNDTLAD
+564 SNY
-577 GSYPLCN
+577 G
-584 DFYAVIHPD
+584 
-593 AAADSPE
+593 
-600 RRLYDWLDTDAGQD
+600 
-614 CIKKSG
+614 SG
-620 YVAVGPQTTVTIVD
+620 YVWLKLQDNDRYETTATRLYGPQGLVSDLTALQGKYSYVNYLTTDPDGRPMFYGSRSAVGSAYGNVCDVLDADGKVVLQGLASCAGYYSNSLNALPDHVFAAQRGFYVGWMDTSGNWLHCQSIFSSATADDEPSYGY

>member
-12 AVCAALAL
+12 AVCTALAL

-36 GAASSAVSVPTDDSG
+36 GAASSAVSVPTDDNG

-62 SRLRVLYC
+62 GRLRVLYYYG
-70 DSRSG
+70 RSG

-88 QSTRSENV
+88 QSARSENV
-96 SLVEDSVTG
+96 SLVEDSATG

-222 RWVVVQEK
+222 SWVVMQEK
-230 DGTPVYRAEAAS
+230 DGTPVYRADAAS

-251 TLSDWVK
+251 TLSDWVV
-258 LDVATGEETTDQILY
+258 LDVTTGEETTDRILY
-273 NTQTGEQY
+273 NVLTGEQC

-308 TEDRGLISTFD
+308 TEDRGLIAAFD

-333 HSGEG
+333 HSGED

-348 GAKTPLYDVDATD
+348 GTKTPLYDVNATD

-370 GSTACIPLMAQMLAD
+370 GSLRVYSTDNGKLLTD
-385 TTGMDLEEARS
+385 TTVEPVEHQQRVRMSNCGNGYVWLKLQDNDRYE
-396 SITVSTTAYALEN
+396 TTATRLYGPQGLVSDLTALQGKYSYIN
-409 FGLYDTTTRMLVVY
+409 YLTTDPDGRPMFYGSRAAAGSAYGNVCDVLDADGKVVLHGLSSCTGYYSNSLN
-423 EAPDYVKEELQK
+423 ALPDH
-435 ANVELEQKPIGVDAL
+435 
-450 VFIVNEDNPVQA
+450 VFA
-462 LSQQQLRDIYA
+462 A
-473 GKITNWKDVGGKDQE
+473 
-488 IVAFQRGEDSGS
+488 QRGFYVGWMDTSGNWLYCQS
-500 QTLFKK
+500 IFSSATADDV
-506 LLIQGGE
+506 
-513 LMTPPSE
+513 PS
-520 LAPAAMGE
+520 
-528 LVDSIADYNNSAN
+528 Y
-541 AIGFSVYYY
+541 
-550 IDQMYSKPGLRLLA
+550 
-564 VDGVTPSNDTLAD
+564 
-577 GSYPLCN
+577 
-584 DFYAVIHPD
+584 
-593 AAADSPE
+593 
-600 RRLYDWLDTDAGQD
+600 
-614 CIKKSG
+614 G
-620 YVAVGPQTTVTIVD
+620 Y

>member
-62 SRLRVLYC
+62 DRLRVLYC
-70 DSRSG
+70 YDRAG

-88 QSTRSENV
+88 QAARSENV
-96 SLVEDSVTG
+96 SLVEDSATG
-105 TADYWLRSWSDPTG
+105 IADYWLRSWSDPTG

-131 GTEVMSFEGEQS
+131 GTEVMSFEGEQN
-143 ATLQN
+143 AALQN

-202 CYARPEGL
+202 RYARPEGL

-222 RWVVVQEK
+222 SWVVVQEK
-230 DGTPVYRAEAAS
+230 DGTPVYRAGAAS
-242 AYRLFYDSD
+242 AYRLFYNSD
-251 TLSDWVK
+251 TLSDWVE
-258 LDVATGEETTDQILY
+258 LDVATGEETTDRILY
-273 NTQTGEQY
+273 NVLTGEQC

-291 LASFSTSDGRYE
+291 LASFSTGDGRYE

-308 TEDRGLISTFD
+308 TEDRGLIAAFD

-333 HSGEG
+333 HSGED

-348 GAKTPLYDVDATD
+348 GTKTPLYDVNTTD
-361 NTVAVYALD
+361 NTIAVYALD
-370 GSTACIPLMAQMLAD
+370 GSLRVYSKDNGKLLTD
-385 TTGMDLEEARS
+385 TTVEPVEHQQR
-396 SITVSTTAYALEN
+396 V
-409 FGLYDTTTRMLVVY
+409 RM
-423 EAPDYVKEELQK
+423 
-435 ANVELEQKPIGVDAL
+435 
-450 VFIVNEDNPVQA
+450 
-462 LSQQQLRDIYA
+462 
-473 GKITNWKDVGGKDQE
+473 
-488 IVAFQRGEDSGS
+488 
-500 QTLFKK
+500 
-506 LLIQGGE
+506 
-513 LMTPPSE
+513 
-520 LAPAAMGE
+520 
-528 LVDSIADYNNSAN
+528 
-541 AIGFSVYYY
+541 
-550 IDQMYSKPGLRLLA
+550 
-564 VDGVTPSNDTLAD
+564 SNY
-577 GSYPLCN
+577 G
-584 DFYAVIHPD
+584 
-593 AAADSPE
+593 
-600 RRLYDWLDTDAGQD
+600 
-614 CIKKSG
+614 SG
-620 YVAVGPQTTVTIVD
+620 YVWLKLQDNDRYETTATRLYGPQGLVSDLTALQGKYSYVNYLTTDPDGRPMFYGSRDAAGSAYGNVCDVLDADGKVVLQGLASCAGYYSNSLNALPDHVFAAQRGFYVGWMDTSGNWLYCQSIFSSATADDEPSYGY

>member
-12 AVCAALAL
+12 AVCTALAL
-20 TLGCGCALLPP
+20 TLGCGCTLLPP

-36 GAASSAVSVPTDDSG
+36 GAASSAVSVPTDDNG

-62 SRLRVLYC
+62 SRLRVLYYYG
-70 DSRSG
+70 RSG

-88 QSTRSENV
+88 QSARSENV
-96 SLVEDSVTG
+96 SLVEDSATG
-105 TADYWLRSWSDPTG
+105 TADYWLRSWSDPTD

-177 ATGAALPVPEG
+177 ATGAALSVPEG

-222 RWVVVQEK
+222 SWVVMQEK

-251 TLSDWVK
+251 TLSDWVV
-258 LDVATGEETTDQILY
+258 LDVTTGEETTDRILY
-273 NTQTGEQY
+273 NVLTGEQC

-308 TEDRGLISTFD
+308 TEDRGLIAAFD

-333 HSGEG
+333 HSGED

-370 GSTACIPLMAQMLAD
+370 GSLRVYSKDNGKLLTD
-385 TTGMDLEEARS
+385 TTVEPVEHQQRVRMSNCGTGYVWLELQDNDRYE
-396 SITVSTTAYALEN
+396 TTATRLYGPQGLVSDLTALQGKYSYVN
-409 FGLYDTTTRMLVVY
+409 YLTTDPDGRPMFYGSRAAAGSSYGSVCDVLNADGKVVLQGLSSCTGYYSNSLN
-423 EAPDYVKEELQK
+423 ALPDH
-435 ANVELEQKPIGVDAL
+435 
-450 VFIVNEDNPVQA
+450 VFA
-462 LSQQQLRDIYA
+462 A
-473 GKITNWKDVGGKDQE
+473 
-488 IVAFQRGEDSGS
+488 QRGFYVGWMDTSGNWLYCQS
-500 QTLFKK
+500 IFSSATADD
-506 LLIQGGE
+506 E
-513 LMTPPSE
+513 PS
-520 LAPAAMGE
+520 
-528 LVDSIADYNNSAN
+528 Y
-541 AIGFSVYYY
+541 
-550 IDQMYSKPGLRLLA
+550 
-564 VDGVTPSNDTLAD
+564 
-577 GSYPLCN
+577 
-584 DFYAVIHPD
+584 
-593 AAADSPE
+593 
-600 RRLYDWLDTDAGQD
+600 
-614 CIKKSG
+614 G
-620 YVAVGPQTTVTIVD
+620 Y

>member
-12 AVCAALAL
+12 AVCTALAL

-62 SRLRVLYC
+62 GRLRVLYYYG
-70 DSRSG
+70 RSG
-75 SSTTILCGSTPLH
+75 SNTTILCGSTPLH
-88 QSTRSENV
+88 QSARSENV
-96 SLVEDSVTG
+96 SLVEDSATG
-105 TADYWLRSWSDPTG
+105 AADYWLRSWSDHTG

-131 GTEVMSFEGEQS
+131 GTEVMTFEGEQN

-177 ATGAALPVPEG
+177 ATGTALSVPEG
-188 AYSCTLCGD
+188 AYSCTVCGD

-222 RWVVVQEK
+222 SWVVMQEK

-251 TLSDWVK
+251 TLSDWVV
-258 LDVATGEETTDQILY
+258 LDVTTGEETTDRILY
-273 NTQTGEQY
+273 NVLTGEQC

-308 TEDRGLISTFD
+308 TEDRGLIAAFD

-333 HSGEG
+333 HSGED

-348 GAKTPLYDVDATD
+348 GTKTPLYDVNATD

-370 GSTACIPLMAQMLAD
+370 GSLRVYSTDNGKLLTD
-385 TTGMDLEEARS
+385 TTVEPVEHQQR
-396 SITVSTTAYALEN
+396 V
-409 FGLYDTTTRMLVVY
+409 RM
-423 EAPDYVKEELQK
+423 
-435 ANVELEQKPIGVDAL
+435 
-450 VFIVNEDNPVQA
+450 
-462 LSQQQLRDIYA
+462 
-473 GKITNWKDVGGKDQE
+473 
-488 IVAFQRGEDSGS
+488 
-500 QTLFKK
+500 
-506 LLIQGGE
+506 
-513 LMTPPSE
+513 
-520 LAPAAMGE
+520 
-528 LVDSIADYNNSAN
+528 
-541 AIGFSVYYY
+541 
-550 IDQMYSKPGLRLLA
+550 
-564 VDGVTPSNDTLAD
+564 SNC
-577 GSYPLCN
+577 G
-584 DFYAVIHPD
+584 
-593 AAADSPE
+593 
-600 RRLYDWLDTDAGQD
+600 
-614 CIKKSG
+614 SG
-620 YVAVGPQTTVTIVD
+620 YVWLKLQDNDRYETTATRLYGPQGLVSDLTALQGKYSYVNYLTTDPDGRPMFYGSRAAAGSSYGSVCDVLNADGKVVLQGLSSCTGYYSNSLNALPDHVFAAQRGFYVGWMDTSGNWLYCQSIFSSATADDVPSYGY

>member
-12 AVCAALAL
+12 AVCTALAL

-70 DSRSG
+70 DGRSG

-88 QSTRSENV
+88 QSARSENV
-96 SLVEDSVTG
+96 SLVEDSATG

-177 ATGAALPVPEG
+177 ATGTALPVPVG

-202 CYARPEGL
+202 CYARPAGL

-222 RWVVVQEK
+222 SWVVVQEK
-230 DGTPVYRAEAAS
+230 DGTTVYRAEAAS

-251 TLSDWVK
+251 TLSDWVE
-258 LDVATGEETTDQILY
+258 LDVATGEKTTDQILY

-291 LASFSTSDGRYE
+291 LASFSTGDGRYE

-308 TEDRGLISTFD
+308 TEDRGLIATFN

-370 GSTACIPLMAQMLAD
+370 GSLRVYSKDNGKLLTD
-385 TTGMDLEEARS
+385 TTVEPVEHQQR
-396 SITVSTTAYALEN
+396 V
-409 FGLYDTTTRMLVVY
+409 RM
-423 EAPDYVKEELQK
+423 
-435 ANVELEQKPIGVDAL
+435 
-450 VFIVNEDNPVQA
+450 
-462 LSQQQLRDIYA
+462 
-473 GKITNWKDVGGKDQE
+473 
-488 IVAFQRGEDSGS
+488 
-500 QTLFKK
+500 
-506 LLIQGGE
+506 
-513 LMTPPSE
+513 
-520 LAPAAMGE
+520 
-528 LVDSIADYNNSAN
+528 
-541 AIGFSVYYY
+541 
-550 IDQMYSKPGLRLLA
+550 
-564 VDGVTPSNDTLAD
+564 SNC
-577 GSYPLCN
+577 G
-584 DFYAVIHPD
+584 
-593 AAADSPE
+593 
-600 RRLYDWLDTDAGQD
+600 
-614 CIKKSG
+614 SG
-620 YVAVGPQTTVTIVD
+620 YVWLELQDNDRYETTATRLYGPQGLVSDLTACRASTATSTT

>member
-62 SRLRVLYC
+62 GRLRVLYC
-70 DSRSG
+70 YDRAG

-88 QSTRSENV
+88 QAARSENV
-96 SLVEDSVTG
+96 SLVEDSAAG
-105 TADYWLRSWSDPTG
+105 IADHWLRSWSDPTG

-131 GTEVMSFEGEQS
+131 GTEVMSFEGEQN

-188 AYSCTLCGD
+188 AYSCTVCGD

-222 RWVVVQEK
+222 SWVVVQEK
-230 DGTPVYRAEAAS
+230 DGTPVYRADAAS
-242 AYRLFYDSD
+242 AYRLFYNSD
-251 TLSDWVK
+251 TLSDWVE
-258 LDVATGEETTDQILY
+258 LDVATGEETTDRILY
-273 NTQTGEQY
+273 NVLTGEQC

-291 LASFSTSDGRYE
+291 LASFSTGDGRYE

-308 TEDRGLISTFD
+308 TEDRGLIAAFD

-333 HSGEG
+333 HSGED

-348 GAKTPLYDVDATD
+348 GTKTPLYDVNTTD
-361 NTVAVYALD
+361 NTIAVYALD
-370 GSTACIPLMAQMLAD
+370 GSLRVYSKDNGKLLTD
-385 TTGMDLEEARS
+385 TTVEPVEHQQR
-396 SITVSTTAYALEN
+396 V
-409 FGLYDTTTRMLVVY
+409 RM
-423 EAPDYVKEELQK
+423 
-435 ANVELEQKPIGVDAL
+435 
-450 VFIVNEDNPVQA
+450 
-462 LSQQQLRDIYA
+462 
-473 GKITNWKDVGGKDQE
+473 
-488 IVAFQRGEDSGS
+488 
-500 QTLFKK
+500 
-506 LLIQGGE
+506 
-513 LMTPPSE
+513 
-520 LAPAAMGE
+520 
-528 LVDSIADYNNSAN
+528 
-541 AIGFSVYYY
+541 
-550 IDQMYSKPGLRLLA
+550 
-564 VDGVTPSNDTLAD
+564 SNY
-577 GSYPLCN
+577 G
-584 DFYAVIHPD
+584 
-593 AAADSPE
+593 
-600 RRLYDWLDTDAGQD
+600 
-614 CIKKSG
+614 SG
-620 YVAVGPQTTVTIVD
+620 YVWLKLQDNDRYETTATRLYGPQGLVSDLTALQGKYSYVNYLTTDPDGRPMFYGSRSAVGSAYGNVCDVLDADGKVVLQGLASCAGYYSNSLNALPDHVFAAQRGFYVGWMDTSGNWLYCQSIFSSATADDEPSYGY

>member
-12 AVCAALAL
+12 AVCTALAL

-51 KPLYDPAVLND
+51 KPLYDPTVLND

-70 DSRSG
+70 DGRFG

-96 SLVEDSVTG
+96 SLVEDSATG

-177 ATGAALPVPEG
+177 ATGAALSVPEG

-202 CYARPEGL
+202 CYARLEGL

-222 RWVVVQEK
+222 SWVVVQEK

-251 TLSDWVK
+251 TLSDWVE

-273 NTQTGEQY
+273 NVLTGEQC

-291 LASFSTSDGRYE
+291 LASFSTGDGRYE

-308 TEDRGLISTFD
+308 TEDRGLIATFD

-333 HSGEG
+333 HSGED

-361 NTVAVYALD
+361 STIAVYALD
-370 GSTACIPLMAQMLAD
+370 GSLRVYSKDNGKLLTD
-385 TTGMDLEEARS
+385 TTVEPVEHQQR
-396 SITVSTTAYALEN
+396 V
-409 FGLYDTTTRMLVVY
+409 RM
-423 EAPDYVKEELQK
+423 
-435 ANVELEQKPIGVDAL
+435 
-450 VFIVNEDNPVQA
+450 
-462 LSQQQLRDIYA
+462 
-473 GKITNWKDVGGKDQE
+473 
-488 IVAFQRGEDSGS
+488 
-500 QTLFKK
+500 
-506 LLIQGGE
+506 
-513 LMTPPSE
+513 
-520 LAPAAMGE
+520 
-528 LVDSIADYNNSAN
+528 
-541 AIGFSVYYY
+541 
-550 IDQMYSKPGLRLLA
+550 
-564 VDGVTPSNDTLAD
+564 SNC
-577 GSYPLCN
+577 G
-584 DFYAVIHPD
+584 
-593 AAADSPE
+593 
-600 RRLYDWLDTDAGQD
+600 
-614 CIKKSG
+614 SG
-620 YVAVGPQTTVTIVD
+620 YVWLELQDNDRYETTATRLYGPQGLVSDLTALQGKYSYVNYLTTDPDGRPMFCGSRAAAGSAYGNVYDVLDADGKVVLQGLSSCTGYYSNSLNALPDHVFAAQRGFYVGWMDTSGNWLYCQSIFSSATADDVPSYGY

>member
-62 SRLRVLYC
+62 DRLRVLYC
-70 DSRSG
+70 YDRAG

-88 QSTRSENV
+88 QSARSENV
-96 SLVEDSVTG
+96 SLVEDSATG

-157 LIDGG
+157 LVDGG

-251 TLSDWVK
+251 TLSDWVV
-258 LDVATGEETTDQILY
+258 LDVTTGEETTDRILY
-273 NTQTGEQY
+273 NVLTGEQC

-308 TEDRGLISTFD
+308 TEDRGLIAAFD

-333 HSGEG
+333 HSGED

-348 GAKTPLYDVDATD
+348 GAKTPLYDVNATD

-370 GSTACIPLMAQMLAD
+370 GSLRVYSTDNGKLLTD
-385 TTGMDLEEARS
+385 TTVEPVEHQQRVQMTNCGSGYVWLELQDNDRYE
-396 SITVSTTAYALEN
+396 TTATRLYGPQGLVSDLTALQGKYSYIN
-409 FGLYDTTTRMLVVY
+409 YLTTDPSGRPMFYGSRSAVGSAYGNVYDVLDADGKVVLQGLSSCTGYYSNSLN
-423 EAPDYVKEELQK
+423 ALPDH
-435 ANVELEQKPIGVDAL
+435 
-450 VFIVNEDNPVQA
+450 VFA
-462 LSQQQLRDIYA
+462 A
-473 GKITNWKDVGGKDQE
+473 
-488 IVAFQRGEDSGS
+488 QRGFYVGWMDTSGNWLYC
-500 QTLFKK
+500 Q
-506 LLIQGGE
+506 
-513 LMTPPSE
+513 
-520 LAPAAMGE
+520 
-528 LVDSIADYNNSAN
+528 SI
-541 AIGFSVYYY
+541 FS
-550 IDQMYSKPGLRLLA
+550 S
-564 VDGVTPSNDTLAD
+564 
-577 GSYPLCN
+577 
-584 DFYAVIHPD
+584 
-593 AAADSPE
+593 AAADDEPS
-600 RRLYDWLDTDAGQD
+600 Y
-614 CIKKSG
+614 G
-620 YVAVGPQTTVTIVD
+620 Y

>member
-62 SRLRVLYC
+62 DRLRVLYC
-70 DSRSG
+70 YDRAG

-88 QSTRSENV
+88 QAARSENV
-96 SLVEDSVTG
+96 SLVQDSTTG

-131 GTEVMSFEGEQS
+131 GTEVMSFEGEQN

-157 LIDGG
+157 LVDGG

-188 AYSCTLCGD
+188 AYGCTVCGD

-222 RWVVVQEK
+222 SWVVAQEK
-230 DGTPVYRAEAAS
+230 DGTPVYRADAAS

-251 TLSDWVK
+251 TLSDWVE
-258 LDVATGEETTDQILY
+258 LDIATEEETTDRILY
-273 NTQTGEQY
+273 NVLTGEQC
-281 TGFLQVYPGG
+281 TGFLQVYQGG
-291 LASFSTSDGRYE
+291 LASFSTGDGRYE

-308 TEDRGLISTFD
+308 TEDRGLIATFD

-333 HSGEG
+333 HSGED

-348 GAKTPLYDVDATD
+348 GTKTPLYDVNATD
-361 NTVAVYALD
+361 STIAVYAQD
-370 GSTACIPLMAQMLAD
+370 GSLRVYSKDNGKLLTD
-385 TTGMDLEEARS
+385 TTVEPVEHQQR
-396 SITVSTTAYALEN
+396 V
-409 FGLYDTTTRMLVVY
+409 RM
-423 EAPDYVKEELQK
+423 
-435 ANVELEQKPIGVDAL
+435 
-450 VFIVNEDNPVQA
+450 
-462 LSQQQLRDIYA
+462 
-473 GKITNWKDVGGKDQE
+473 
-488 IVAFQRGEDSGS
+488 
-500 QTLFKK
+500 
-506 LLIQGGE
+506 
-513 LMTPPSE
+513 
-520 LAPAAMGE
+520 
-528 LVDSIADYNNSAN
+528 
-541 AIGFSVYYY
+541 
-550 IDQMYSKPGLRLLA
+550 
-564 VDGVTPSNDTLAD
+564 SNC
-577 GSYPLCN
+577 G
-584 DFYAVIHPD
+584 
-593 AAADSPE
+593 
-600 RRLYDWLDTDAGQD
+600 
-614 CIKKSG
+614 SG
-620 YVAVGPQTTVTIVD
+620 YVWLELQDNDRYETTATRLYGPQGLVSDLTALQGKYSYVDYLTTDPDGRPMFCGSRAAAGSAYGNVYDVLDADGKVVLQGLASCAGYYSNSLNALPDHVFAAQRGFYVGWMDTSGNWLYCQSIFSSATADDEPSYGY

>member
-12 AVCAALAL
+12 AVCTALAL

-36 GAASSAVSVPTDDSG
+36 GAASSAVSVPTDDNG

-88 QSTRSENV
+88 QSARSENV
-96 SLVEDSVTG
+96 SLVEDSATG

-131 GTEVMSFEGEQS
+131 GTEVLSFEGEQN

-177 ATGAALPVPEG
+177 ATSAALPVPEG
-188 AYSCTLCGD
+188 AYSCTVCGD

-210 DDYDWDTDYQQN
+210 DDYDWDTDYRQN
-222 RWVVVQEK
+222 SWVVVQEK
-230 DGTPVYRAEAAS
+230 DGTPVYRADAAS

-251 TLSDWVK
+251 TLSDWVV
-258 LDVATGEETTDQILY
+258 LDVTTGEETTDRILY
-273 NTQTGEQY
+273 NVLTGEQC

-308 TEDRGLISTFD
+308 TEDRGLIAAFD

-333 HSGEG
+333 HSGED

-348 GAKTPLYDVDATD
+348 GTKTPLYDVNTTD
-361 NTVAVYALD
+361 NTIAVYALD
-370 GSTACIPLMAQMLAD
+370 GSLRVYSKDNGKLLTD
-385 TTGMDLEEARS
+385 TTVEPVEHQQR
-396 SITVSTTAYALEN
+396 V
-409 FGLYDTTTRMLVVY
+409 RM
-423 EAPDYVKEELQK
+423 
-435 ANVELEQKPIGVDAL
+435 
-450 VFIVNEDNPVQA
+450 
-462 LSQQQLRDIYA
+462 
-473 GKITNWKDVGGKDQE
+473 
-488 IVAFQRGEDSGS
+488 
-500 QTLFKK
+500 
-506 LLIQGGE
+506 
-513 LMTPPSE
+513 
-520 LAPAAMGE
+520 
-528 LVDSIADYNNSAN
+528 
-541 AIGFSVYYY
+541 
-550 IDQMYSKPGLRLLA
+550 
-564 VDGVTPSNDTLAD
+564 SNY
-577 GSYPLCN
+577 G
-584 DFYAVIHPD
+584 
-593 AAADSPE
+593 
-600 RRLYDWLDTDAGQD
+600 
-614 CIKKSG
+614 SG
-620 YVAVGPQTTVTIVD
+620 YVWLKLQDNDRYETTATRLYGPQGLVSDLTALQGKYSYVNYLTTDPDGRPMFYGSRSAVGSAYGNVCDVLDADGKVVLQGLASCAGYYSNSLNALPDHVFAAQRGFYVGWMDTSGNWLYCQSIFSSATADDEPSYGY

>member
-251 TLSDWVK
+251 TLSDWVE
-258 LDVATGEETTDQILY
+258 LDVATGEENTDQILY
-273 NTQTGEQY
+273 NVLTGEQCM
-281 TGFLQVYPGG
+281 GFLQVYPGG
-291 LASFSTSDGRYE
+291 LASFSTGDGRYE

-308 TEDRGLISTFD
+308 TEDRGLIATFD

-333 HSGEG
+333 HSGED

-348 GAKTPLYDVDATD
+348 GAKTPLYDVDAAD

-370 GSTACIPLMAQMLAD
+370 GSLRVYSKDNSKLLTD
-385 TTGMDLEEARS
+385 TTVEPVEHQQRVRMSNCGSGYVWLELQDNDRYE
-396 SITVSTTAYALEN
+396 TTA
-409 FGLYDTTTRMLVVY
+409 T
-423 EAPDYVKEELQK
+423 
-435 ANVELEQKPIGVDAL
+435 
-450 VFIVNEDNPVQA
+450 
-462 LSQQQLRDIYA
+462 
-473 GKITNWKDVGGKDQE
+473 
-488 IVAFQRGEDSGS
+488 
-500 QTLFKK
+500 
-506 LLIQGGE
+506 
-513 LMTPPSE
+513 
-520 LAPAAMGE
+520 
-528 LVDSIADYNNSAN
+528 
-541 AIGFSVYYY
+541 
-550 IDQMYSKPGLRLLA
+550 
-564 VDGVTPSNDTLAD
+564 
-577 GSYPLCN
+577 
-584 DFYAVIHPD
+584 
-593 AAADSPE
+593 
-600 RRLYDWLDTDAGQD
+600 RLYGPQGLVSDLTALQGKYSYVNYLTTDPDGRPMFYGSRAAVGSAYGSVCDVLDTDGKVVLQGLSSCTGYYSNSLNALPDHVFAAQRGFYVGWMD
-614 CIKKSG
+614 TSG
-620 YVAVGPQTTVTIVD
+620 NWLYCQSIFSSATADDEPSYGY

>member
-62 SRLRVLYC
+62 GRLRVLYC

-88 QSTRSENV
+88 QSARSENV
-96 SLVEDSVTG
+96 SLVEDSATG

-188 AYSCTLCGD
+188 AYSCTVCGD

-222 RWVVVQEK
+222 SWVVVQEK
-230 DGTPVYRAEAAS
+230 DGTTVYCADAAS

-251 TLSDWVK
+251 TLSDWVV
-258 LDVATGEETTDQILY
+258 LDVTTGEETTDRILY
-273 NTQTGEQY
+273 NVLTGEQC

-291 LASFSTSDGRYE
+291 LASFSTGDGRYE

-308 TEDRGLISTFD
+308 TEDRGLIATFD

-333 HSGEG
+333 HSGED

-361 NTVAVYALD
+361 STIAVYALD
-370 GSTACIPLMAQMLAD
+370 GSLRVYSKDNGKLLTD
-385 TTGMDLEEARS
+385 TTVKPVEHQQRVRMSNCGTGYVWLELQDNDRYE
-396 SITVSTTAYALEN
+396 TTATRLYGPQGLVSDLTALQGKYSYVDYLTTDPDGSPMFCGSRAAAGSAYGN
-409 FGLYDTTTRMLVVY
+409 VYDVLDADGKVVLQGLSSCTGYYSNSLN
-423 EAPDYVKEELQK
+423 ALPDH
-435 ANVELEQKPIGVDAL
+435 
-450 VFIVNEDNPVQA
+450 VFA
-462 LSQQQLRDIYA
+462 A
-473 GKITNWKDVGGKDQE
+473 
-488 IVAFQRGEDSGS
+488 QRGFYVGWMDTSGNWLYCQS
-500 QTLFKK
+500 IFSSATADDV
-506 LLIQGGE
+506 
-513 LMTPPSE
+513 PS
-520 LAPAAMGE
+520 
-528 LVDSIADYNNSAN
+528 Y
-541 AIGFSVYYY
+541 
-550 IDQMYSKPGLRLLA
+550 
-564 VDGVTPSNDTLAD
+564 
-577 GSYPLCN
+577 
-584 DFYAVIHPD
+584 
-593 AAADSPE
+593 
-600 RRLYDWLDTDAGQD
+600 
-614 CIKKSG
+614 G
-620 YVAVGPQTTVTIVD
+620 Y

>member
-12 AVCAALAL
+12 ALCAALAL

-36 GAASSAVSVPTDDSG
+36 GAASSAVSVPTDDNG

-88 QSTRSENV
+88 QSARSENV
-96 SLVEDSVTG
+96 SLVEDSATG
-105 TADYWLRSWSDPTG
+105 AADYWLRSWSDHTG

-131 GTEVMSFEGEQS
+131 GTEVLSFEGEQN

-162 YVPESGYGTCQVIDL
+162 YVPESGYGTCQVINL

-188 AYSCTLCGD
+188 AYSCTVCGD

-210 DDYDWDTDYQQN
+210 DDYDWDTDYRQN
-222 RWVVVQEK
+222 SWVVVQEK
-230 DGTPVYRAEAAS
+230 DGTPVYRADAAS

-251 TLSDWVK
+251 TLSDWVV
-258 LDVATGEETTDQILY
+258 LDVTTGEETTDRILY
-273 NTQTGEQY
+273 NVLTGEQC

-308 TEDRGLISTFD
+308 TEDRGLIAAFD

-333 HSGEG
+333 HSGED

-348 GAKTPLYDVDATD
+348 GAKTPLYDVNATD

-370 GSTACIPLMAQMLAD
+370 GSLRVYSTDNGKLLTD
-385 TTGMDLEEARS
+385 TTVEPVEHQQR
-396 SITVSTTAYALEN
+396 V
-409 FGLYDTTTRMLVVY
+409 RM
-423 EAPDYVKEELQK
+423 
-435 ANVELEQKPIGVDAL
+435 
-450 VFIVNEDNPVQA
+450 
-462 LSQQQLRDIYA
+462 
-473 GKITNWKDVGGKDQE
+473 
-488 IVAFQRGEDSGS
+488 
-500 QTLFKK
+500 
-506 LLIQGGE
+506 
-513 LMTPPSE
+513 
-520 LAPAAMGE
+520 
-528 LVDSIADYNNSAN
+528 
-541 AIGFSVYYY
+541 
-550 IDQMYSKPGLRLLA
+550 
-564 VDGVTPSNDTLAD
+564 SNC
-577 GSYPLCN
+577 G
-584 DFYAVIHPD
+584 
-593 AAADSPE
+593 
-600 RRLYDWLDTDAGQD
+600 
-614 CIKKSG
+614 SG
-620 YVAVGPQTTVTIVD
+620 YVWLKLQDNDRYETTATRLYGPQGLVSDLTALQGKYSYINYLTTDPDGRPMFYGSRAAAGSAYGNVCDVLDADGKVVLQGLASCAGYYSNSLNALPDHVFAAQRGFYVGWMDTSGNWLYCQSIFSSATADDEPSYGY